1 MLGESSRAA
10 VKTVPPAHGARL
22 LGADAQ
28 RLRMAYRKKGD
39 LSLVATVVLGLI
51 AVLLVLAIVDTLL
64 SIVLGFVSWFLGLF
78 GPLGPLVALAGLIAL
93 ILWALDMV

>member
-1 MLGESSRAA
+1 MLGVSSRAA
-10 VKTVPPAHGARL
+10 VKTVLPARGARL
-22 LGADAQ
+22 LSADAQ
-28 RLRMAYRKKGD
+28 NSTMAYRKKGD

-51 AVLLVLAIVDTLL
+51 AVLLVLAIVETLL
-64 SIVLGFVSWFLGLF
+64 SIVFAPVSWFLSLL